1 MKKKQKRK
9 GSFVKHLI
17 FWIIIILFAYFVFS
31 GGLMNTYDN
40 IKNRLSSS
48 AAESQYGNN
57 PDITKLVQK
66 DGCYTI
72 ERITKYG
79 RGMVKESVCKNQLCL
94 LENLYYHSYTCEGR
108 DLICYCSNS

>member
-17 FWIIIILFAYFVFS
+17 FWIVIILFAYFVFS
-31 GGLMNTYDN
+31 GGLTRTYDN
-40 IKNRLSSS
+40 IKNSILSST
-48 AAESQYGNN
+48 AEGQYENN
-57 PDITKLVQK
+57 PSITKLVQE
-66 DGCYTI
+66 DWCYHI

-79 RGMVKESVCKNQLCL
+79 RGMAKESACKNQFCL

-108 DLICYCSNS
+108 DLICYCSE